1 MLVITFFFILFLFL
15 GLIFTI
21 VILLDGVGRYLH
33 CSESFFVRNPFSV
46 HTPPK
51 THENRK
57 KLGKKNKEYEVNL
70 VDADAKQAFINL
82 RR

>member
-1 MLVITFFFILFLFL
+1 M
-15 GLIFTI
+15 G
-21 VILLDGVGRYLH
+21 
-33 CSESFFVRNPFSV
+33 
-46 HTPPK
+46 
-51 THENRK
+51 

>member
-46 HTPPK
+46 HTPQKPTK
-51 THENRK
+51 TERLKEARK
-57 KLGKKNKEYEVNL
+57 EE
-70 VDADAKQAFINL
+70 
-82 RR
+82 

>member
-1 MLVITFFFILFLFL
+1 MVLAVIYTVVSPFLLDILF
-15 GLIFTI
+15 
-21 VILLDGVGRYLH
+21 RYT
-33 CSESFFVRNPFSV
+33 P
-46 HTPPK
+46 PPK